1 MVQKVRASLTARLVK
16 NLPAMQETQVQ
27 FLGQEDSLEKGM
39 ANHSSI
45 LAWICPLPTGCEIYG
60 HPWRMAGFSSGVYG
74 EASGS
79 LQPPEVPTKCH
90 RTCLPLGEGESSRG
104 LGEPTCLQMWTKAH
118 WRPRL
123 KRWCHPLRPLLH
135 GETRAPLAPASSA
148 VGRGDDMMAPL
159 GNAIAWDC
167 GRLWASWAQHPTV
180 TQPSKATETAH
191 FTFSSPK

>member
-1 MVQKVRASLTARLVK
+1 MEH
-16 NLPAMQETQVQ
+16 P
-27 FLGQEDSLEKGM
+27 EKGGGTEWQGRPT
-39 ANHSSI
+39 AHSCPMPQTQTCRS
-45 LAWICPLPTGCEIYG
+45 LQVLCPLPTGCEIYG